1 MLRKLILLP
10 LLLLAPIA
18 QAQVAPAR
26 VAPAWSPT
34 APGVAAATPEEVE
47 LKSHVQFLSAD
58 SMRGREAG
66 TRDFDIA
73 ADYVSTQF
81 QSMGLKPGGAN
92 GGWFQ
97 PVSLVSY
104 RPLRDGTMSLMQ
116 GKTPIPMA
124 YGKDFLSSAVP
135 SSPEFKAAGQVVFVG
150 YGIVYPEGKRDDYK
164 GLDVRGKIVAM
175 LPGVPK
181 GFPTEVAAHLGDD
194 DQKARFAAARGAV
207 GVVTIESNQTHAD
220 YPFDQI
226 VPYWDY
232 QRTTWADP
240 QGKAHDVSPEAP
252 VFAYISWAGAEKLFA
267 GSKIKWANVI
277 AADKAGTKMP
287 TGPLAVSMEAVS
299 RTRNRVTRSHNVVG
313 VLEGSDPVLKNE
325 YIVLSAHLDHVG
337 VGQAVNG
344 DTIYNG
350 AMDNAVGTGSILQV
364 ARMFQR
370 SGKRP
375 RRSIIFISLTAEEK
389 GLIGS
394 SYYAHFPTV
403 PKGQIV
409 ADINLDMPIL
419 TYQLED
425 LVVQGGERSS
435 IGPVVA
441 KVAAEEGLK
450 VVPDPAPEENF
461 FVRSDHYS
469 FVQAGIPSVSIDTG
483 PGGQGAAAQKY
494 FLATNYHK
502 PSDQID
508 LPWHWDSAAKFVR
521 INYGVARI
529 LADSDQRPS
538 WNKGDFFGVLFD
550 GYGAK

>member
-18 QAQVAPAR
+18 QAQVAAP
-26 VAPAWSPT
+26 VAPVWSPT
-34 APGVAAATPEEVE
+34 APGVPATTPEQIE
-47 LKSHVQFLSAD
+47 LKAHVQFLSAD

-66 TRDFDIA
+66 TRDFDVA

-81 QSMGLKPGGAN
+81 MASGLKPGGAN
-92 GGWFQ
+92 GSWFQ
-97 PVSLVSY
+97 PVSLVSF
-104 RPLRDGTMSLMQ
+104 RPTRDGTMALMN
-116 GKTPIPMA
+116 GKTPIPMV

-164 GLDVRGKIVAM
+164 GLDVRGKIVAF

-207 GVVTIESNQTHAD
+207 GVVTIESNQTHSD

-232 QRTTWADP
+232 QRTTWADTE
-240 QGKAHDVSPEAP
+240 GKAFDVSPQAP
-252 VFAYISWAGAEKLFA
+252 VFAYVSWAGAEKLFT
-267 GSKIKWANVI
+267 GSKIKWSTVI
-277 AADKAGTKMP
+277 AADKAGTRIP
-287 TGPLAVSMEAVS
+287 TGALAVSMEAVS
-299 RTRNRVTRSHNVVG
+299 KTRNRITKSHNVVG

-325 YIVLSAHLDHVG
+325 YIILSAHLDHVG

-350 AMDNAVGTGSILQV
+350 AMDNGVGTASILQV

-403 PKGQIV
+403 PKEKIV

-419 TYQLED
+419 TYAVED

-441 KVAAEEGLK
+441 QVAASEGLK
-450 VVPDPAPEENF
+450 VVPDPSPEENF

-469 FVQAGIPSVSIDTG
+469 FVQAGIPAVSIDTG
-483 PGGQGAAAQKY
+483 PGGQGAEAQKY

-508 LPWHWDSAAKFVR
+508 LPFHWDAAAQFVR

-529 LADSDQRPS
+529 LADSDARPS
-538 WNKGDFFGVLFD
+538 WNKGEFFGELFD
-550 GYGAK
+550 GSGAK